1 MTDVAAPAAI
11 DPATSLPATAV
22 PDAAYAARMAAA
34 THGDPVAAPLV
45 PLSKTVRPD
54 NIPEQ
59 FWDPVSGV
67 TKTDDLAKSYA
78 ELRAK
83 MDGKAPAAAAA
94 EPVIDPNAPPVDP
107 TKIVR
112 PDGEP
117 VANPLT
123 DAVTAMS
130 DAYAA
135 DGKVSD
141 DQIAAVEALGL
152 PRSMIDNYFAGLGA
166 LAAQGLAEVNTAAG
180 GAEKLNSAVTWAAT
194 NLTDAELAYYNAH
207 IDVPASRNQTVEW
220 LMGKHAAAR
229 PSEGKLL
236 GAQPATMAGD
246 VFRSQEQVTAA
257 IADPRYKTD
266 PAYREATAG
275 KLARSRQA
283 GTLNN
288 TVQRYK

>member
-1 MTDVAAPAAI
+1 VTDVAASEAAV
-11 DPATSLPATAV
+11 AALPVGAV
-22 PDAAYAARMAAA
+22 PDAAYAARMLAAS
-34 THGDPVAAPLV
+34 HGEPAIAPLV
-45 PLSKTVRPD
+45 PLSTTARPD
-54 NIPEQ
+54 HIPEQ
-59 FWDPVSGV
+59 FWDAASGT

-107 TKIVR
+107 TKIAR

-130 DAYAA
+130 TAYAA
-135 DGKVSD
+135 DGAVSD

-152 PRSMIDNYFAGLGA
+152 PRAMIDTYFAGLKA
-166 LAAQGLAEVNTAAG
+166 LEAQGAAEVNTVAG
-180 GAEKLNSAVTWAAT
+180 GADKLNAAVTWAAT
-194 NLTDAELAYYNAH
+194 ALTDAELAYYNDH
-207 IDVPASRNQTVEW
+207 IDVAASRTQTVEW
-220 LMGKHAAAR
+220 LMAKHSAAR
-229 PSEGKLL
+229 PSEGKML
-236 GAQPATMAGD
+236 GASPASATGD
-246 VFRSQEQVTAA
+246 VFRSQDQVVAA
-257 IADPRYKTD
+257 MADPRYRTD
-266 PAYREATAG
+266 PAYREATAA
-275 KLARSRQA
+275 KLGRSRQS